1 MDKFDWKLIISS
13 NILKLK
19 VLGLWPK
26 DESFKPNLYT
36 LWTIISLTVFMCGHN
51 FFQIVNIIVNLNDL
65 ETITATSFISLST
78 LVALM
83 KAFYVIRNMEI
94 LKKLMVT
101 LNCDSFQPK
110 NVRQIS
116 LFEPSLKFWKIVSSL
131 CWTVSCGSVF
141 FWSTYPIFD
150 KSVKEHRLP
159 FLAWY
164 PYNTK
169 ISPYYE
175 ITYVYQVFCII
186 FLATTAV
193 SVDNLIAALN
203 VYIGAQFDILSDD
216 VLHLYDVTT
225 IIVEIFM
232 YCWFGN
238 EVELK

>member
-1 MDKFDWKLIISS
+1 
-13 NILKLK
+13 
-19 VLGLWPK
+19 
-26 DESFKPNLYT
+26 
-36 LWTIISLTVFMCGHN
+36 
-51 FFQIVNIIVNLNDL
+51 
-65 ETITATSFISLST
+65 
-78 LVALM
+78 
-83 KAFYVIRNMEI
+83 MEI

-101 LNCDSFQPK
+101 LNSDSFQPK

-116 LFEPSLKFWKIVSSL
+116 LFQPSLKFWKTVSIL
-131 CWTVSCGSVF
+131 CWTMAYGSMF

-150 KSVKEHRLP
+150 NSVKKCRLP

-175 ITYVYQVFCII
+175 ITYVYQVFAII

-203 VYIGAQFDILSDD
+203 VYIGAQYYLTMYYTYMTSLVVPLTSEFFSFLSFIMA
-216 VLHLYDVTT
+216 

-238 EVELK
+238 EVKLK